1 MNCLWL
7 ILEIFGH
14 LILYT
19 SIVLYILTLLTDIK
33 LPTPSQMGI
42 IMFVLYFIYVIGQF
56 VSSTFQ
62 FLRNKINKDKLKS
75 IFEILIKT
83 PPTIEIF
90 LEEYKDINEK
100 LKYHCSRDISGY
112 IDLDIPEEKLKGK
125 NFVALAINPEIYL
138 VDEIS
143 LLDYAI
149 FKGLFYDINNKHIF
163 KKKSVEEKRYI
174 SEDFN
179 NFFLIYTGEKC
190 SCSINVI
197 FFIIF
202 TIIPVAIFYKIY
214 IYHFF
219 YEKEIS
225 IRKIIS
231 VREDLNQEKYDI
243 YNPYIKSFG
252 QIYDYEKNDILH
264 YGASHFV
271 FSSENDNQFS
281 SKYKEYLPQFE
292 IEKYIDIDDHRKIGI
307 IKGVQSSY
315 IGNAIHVFDAYED
328 LKKYLEINNIN
339 IDDLQ
344 KLKNENFVIIYNN
357 ENPQNDN
364 KNNIEDEKKDNIMQ
378 QTEENRIN
386 MYAIKTDE

>member
-1 MNCLWL
+1 
-7 ILEIFGH
+7 
-14 LILYT
+14 
-19 SIVLYILTLLTDIK
+19 
-33 LPTPSQMGI
+33 MGI
-42 IMFVLYFIYVIGQF
+42 IMFILYFIYVLGQF
-56 VSSTFQ
+56 ASSTFQ

-149 FKGLFYDINNKHIF
+149 FKGLFYDKNFQLII

-179 NFFLIYTGEKC
+179 NFFLIYIGEKC
-190 SCSINVI
+190 SCIINVI

-214 IYHFF
+214 IY
-219 YEKEIS
+219 
-225 IRKIIS
+225 II
-231 VREDLNQEKYDI
+231 LI
-243 YNPYIKSFG
+243 
-252 QIYDYEKNDILH
+252 
-264 YGASHFV
+264 
-271 FSSENDNQFS
+271 
-281 SKYKEYLPQFE
+281 
-292 IEKYIDIDDHRKIGI
+292 
-307 IKGVQSSY
+307 
-315 IGNAIHVFDAYED
+315 
-328 LKKYLEINNIN
+328 
-339 IDDLQ
+339 
-344 KLKNENFVIIYNN
+344 
-357 ENPQNDN
+357 
-364 KNNIEDEKKDNIMQ
+364 
-378 QTEENRIN
+378 
-386 MYAIKTDE
+386 